1 MLARPRVNTV
11 KHFPLAVTNERQLMA
26 ETHLEFMAKFDDER
40 KQLVEALLKVVA
52 EECPTLTETIKW
64 NAPTYCYYGKNRLT
78 IMLHKKD
85 RVGLILHTGARPK
98 ENKKAPHLFTDDTG
112 LLEWNS
118 NIRATI
124 SFFDL
129 NDFLSKRD
137 LFKKAV
143 KRWIEET
150 KDL

>member
-1 MLARPRVNTV
+1 MLINNRE
-11 KHFPLAVTNERQLMA
+11 PLFFKIERQPVRM
-26 ETHLEFMAKFDDER
+26 THQEFMVKFDDER
-40 KQLVEALLKVVA
+40 KQLLEAILEA
-52 EECPTLTETIKW
+52 ISEECPALTETIKW
-64 NAPTYCYYGKNRLT
+64 NAPTFCDNGKDRVT

-85 RVGLILHTGARPK
+85 RVALILHTGAKPK
-98 ENKKAPHLFTDDTG
+98 EDKKAPPLYTDDTG

-129 NDFLSKRD
+129 NDFLSKRN
-137 LFKKAV
+137 LFKKGV

-150 KDL
+150 KFL

>member
-1 MLARPRVNTV
+1 MTNTHQEFLENFNDDR
-11 KHFPLAVTNERQLMA
+11 KPLIEGI
-26 ETHLEFMAKFDDER
+26 
-40 KQLVEALLKVVA
+40 LKA
-52 EECPTLTETIKW
+52 INEECPLLTKTIKW
-64 NAPTYCYYGKNRLT
+64 NAPNFCYNGKDRLT

-85 RVGLILHTGARPK
+85 RVNLILHTGARPK
-98 ENKKAPHLFTDDTG
+98 EDKKAPHLYTDDTE

-124 SFFDL
+124 SFIDL
-129 NDFLSKRD
+129 TDFLSKRN

-150 KDL
+150 KNL

>member
-1 MLARPRVNTV
+1 MTIV
-11 KHFPLAVTNERQLMA
+11 HQ
-26 ETHLEFMAKFDDER
+26 EFLAKFDDER
-40 KQLVEALLKVVA
+40 KPFVEAILNTIT

-64 NAPTYCYYGKNRLT
+64 NAPTFCFDGKDRLT
-78 IMLHKKD
+78 LMLHKKD

-98 ENKKAPHLFTDDTG
+98 EDKKAAHLFTDDTA

-124 SFFDL
+124 NFFNL
-129 NDFLSKRD
+129 TDFLSKRK

>member
-1 MLARPRVNTV
+1 MT
-11 KHFPLAVTNERQLMA
+11 K
-26 ETHLEFMAKFDDER
+26 THQEFMLQFDDDR
-40 KQLVEALLKVVA
+40 KQLVEAMLKAIA

-64 NAPTYCYYGKNRLT
+64 NAPSFSENGNDRLT

-85 RVGLILHTGARPK
+85 RVGLILHTGVKPK
-98 ENKKAPHLFTDDTG
+98 EDKKAPPLYADDTG

-124 SFFDL
+124 FFFDL
-129 NDFLSKRD
+129 TDFLSKRD

-143 KRWIEET
+143 KRWIEQT
-150 KDL
+150 NSL

>member
-1 MLARPRVNTV
+1 MTKTHQEFL
-11 KHFPLAVTNERQLMA
+11 TN
-26 ETHLEFMAKFDDER
+26 FDDDR
-40 KQLVEALLKVVA
+40 RPLVEAMLDAIK
-52 EECPTLTETIKW
+52 EECPKLTETIKW
-64 NAPTYCYYGKNRLT
+64 NAPTYCYDGNDRFT

-85 RVGLILHTGARPK
+85 RVGLILHTGAKPK
-98 ENKKAPHLFTDDTG
+98 EDKKAPHIYIDDTD

-124 SFFDL
+124 SFYHL
-129 NDFLSKRD
+129 SDFLSKRN

>member
-1 MLARPRVNTV
+1 MTS
-11 KHFPLAVTNERQLMA
+11 
-26 ETHLEFMAKFDDER
+26 THQKFLTLFNDER
-40 KQLVEALLKVVA
+40 KPLVEAILNA
-52 EECPTLTETIKW
+52 ITEEFPTLTETIKW
-64 NAPTYCYYGKNRLT
+64 NSPTFCDDGKDRMTL
-78 IMLHKKD
+78 MLHKKD

-98 ENKKAPHLFTDDTG
+98 EDKKAAHLFTDDTG

-124 SFFDL
+124 TFFDL
-129 NDFLSKRD
+129 SDFLSKRN

-143 KRWIEET
+143 NRWIEET